1 MLSLSLRGTK
11 TSDLK
16 DLRGVPLPL
25 SNSLSPLHHRPH
37 KIIKFCFAARFGFAA
52 WPCRAMPTYSN
63 LCAHSPHACAARLRW
78 AWSAYASNI
87 PLRTRHMWVSCNRS
101 CGKHKLHVK
110 CLCQR
115 PAHALLSLWLCEC
128 VCVYVCVCV
137 VRASCSNDKLLQ
149 ARPGGRQATLLKY
162 EWGRSATGAG
172 ETGGWDG
179 KGLQSGRW
187 SSQFVYSEITYN
199 A

>member
-16 DLRGVPLPL
+16 DLRGATTFPLPPLPL
-25 SNSLSPLHHRPH
+25 STHRPH

-52 WPCRAMPTYSN
+52 CPCRAMPTYSN

-115 PAHALLSLWLCEC
+115 PAHALLSLSLCEC
-128 VCVYVCVCV
+128 ASVCHCVCVCV
-137 VRASCSNDKLLQ
+137 RVRMCCACVM
-149 ARPGGRQATLLKY
+149 LK
-162 EWGRSATGAG
+162 W
-172 ETGGWDG
+172 
-179 KGLQSGRW
+179 
-187 SSQFVYSEITYN
+187 
-199 A
+199 